1 VRRTIAVIGDSL
13 LDVDV
18 VTTAER
24 LSPDGPVP
32 VLDEVATRVR
42 AGGAALAAALVAR
55 AAAGTD
61 VVLVTPVADDE
72 DGRELLDRVD
82 GRVRVVPLPCTGA
95 TSVKT
100 RLRCAG
106 QTIARLDRGG
116 PSTGDVT
123 MTGEAREVLAAA
135 DAVLV
140 SDYGRGLTQDTV
152 AREILADVA
161 SRVPV
166 VWDPHPRGGPPVPG
180 AALVTP
186 NAAEAARA
194 TARTVATDVGAA
206 CEQADELVTRWAARA
221 VTVTL
226 GRSGAVL
233 SQGSGAACAF
243 PPPTAVDA
251 DPCGAGDC
259 FAAAATVALAARR
272 LPSEAVLQAV
282 AAASGFLAG
291 GGVAALDAEDHAA
304 PGAPEPPGDLDAT
317 LDRLRAEGRT
327 IVATGGCF
335 DLLHAGHIA
344 TLTAARNLGD
354 FLVVCLNS
362 DDSVRRLKGESR
374 PLQPAEDRRRVLESL
389 RAVDAVVVFEE
400 STPEQILRRIRPHL
414 WVKGGDYAGQV
425 LPEAE
430 LVRSWGG
437 RVVSVPYLAGRS
449 TSDLVDLARR

>member
-1 VRRTIAVIGDSL
+1 VKRTIVVVGDSL

-18 VTTAER
+18 VTTADR
-24 LSPDGPVP
+24 LSPDGPAP
-32 VLDEVATRVR
+32 VLDEVATQVR
-42 AGGAALAAALVAR
+42 AGGAALAARLVAR
-55 AAAGTD
+55 ATADAD

-82 GRVRVVPLPCTGA
+82 ERVRVVALPCTGA

-100 RLRCAG
+100 RLRCGA

-116 PSTGDVT
+116 PSAGDVT
-123 MTGEAREVLAAA
+123 ITPEARDALAGA

-140 SDYGRGLTQDTV
+140 SDYGRGLTNDAV
-152 AREILADVA
+152 ARRLLAEGA
-161 SRVPV
+161 GRIPV
-166 VWDPHPRGGPPVPG
+166 VWDPHPRGGEPVPG
-180 AALVTP
+180 SALVTP

-194 TARTVATDVGAA
+194 TSQAVATDVGAA
-206 CEQADELVTRWAARA
+206 CEQADELVARWSARA

-226 GRSGAVL
+226 GRAGAVL

-243 PPPTAVDA
+243 PPAAAVDA

-272 LPSEAVLQAV
+272 LPSEAVLHAV
-282 AAASGFLAG
+282 AAASSFLAG
-291 GGVAALDAEDHAA
+291 GGVAALDAEHGVI
-304 PGAPEPPGDLDAT
+304 PGRDRPPGDLDTT

-374 PLQPAEDRRRVLESL
+374 PLQPAGDRRRVLESL

-400 STPEQILRRIRPHL
+400 STPEQVLRRIRPHL